1 MAVLLR
7 SIRPSV
13 YNIRQ
18 QCGCERY
25 NVYRDGL
32 MGFTLQRTRC
42 PPQPETVR
50 AFLFG
55 AHLLPSAISTN
66 VSCFH
71 TGFQYLV
78 HMIIVICL
86 THLFSFLTMVGRY
99 LVVTLAEPRSRQL
112 PTVSHFSHS
121 ICGLMVCE
129 PLKARRRRSNLIIRQ
144 LSALHGG
151 DLSWAVPGLASSFM
165 SCVLHLVMCPTFFTY
180 ATAGRT
186 EHVLIQ
192 VVCAPHR
199 SNALADF
206 FFHHARGIPLL
217 LVACS
222 LLLVAGAIT
231 TSSLNSYISGIG
243 RVSSS
248 SSHVHPSVIP
258 CGIPPSNLS
267 VVEPRFLTTTGT
279 IGTRHVLVCTTVVSV
294 LQLYYATPRS
304 RKLPPHS

>member
-25 NVYRDGL
+25 NVYCDGL
-32 MGFTLQRTRC
+32 MGVTLQWTRC

-50 AFLFG
+50 AFLFLG
-55 AHLLPSAISTN
+55 SFPPSAISTKCKLLPYGILIPRPHDHC
-66 VSCFH
+66 V
-71 TGFQYLV
+71 
-78 HMIIVICL
+78 CL
-86 THLFSFLTMVGRY
+86 THLFSFLTIVGRY
-99 LVVTLAEPRSRQL
+99 QVVTLAEPRSRQL
-112 PTVSHFSHS
+112 PTVSHSH
-121 ICGLMVCE
+121 ILFCGLVVCE
-129 PLKARRRRSNLIIRQ
+129 PPKARRRRSNLIIRQ

-165 SCVLHLVMCPTFFTY
+165 SCVLHLVICTTFFTY

-206 FFHHARGIPLL
+206 FFPSCARHSFASGRLQP
-217 LVACS
+217 VARF
-222 LLLVAGAIT
+222 
-231 TSSLNSYISGIG
+231 G
-243 RVSSS
+243 RFYYV
-248 SSHVHPSVIP
+248 
-258 CGIPPSNLS
+258 LS
-267 VVEPRFLTTTGT
+267 
-279 IGTRHVLVCTTVVSV
+279 
-294 LQLYYATPRS
+294 Q
-304 RKLPPHS
+304 